1 MARKESLVAVLFES
15 LGHES
20 FEAHLHVYPCDVK
33 LINLECVLSNI
44 SVSIVASESGCGFG
58 WSLMLTINVIILSN
72 FIQTFL

>member
-44 SVSIVASESGCGFG
+44 SVSNDV
-58 WSLMLTINVIILSN
+58 NVSSKLELFILFSDKLRRIIFSA
-72 FIQTFL
+72 FPST